1 MAINL
6 GKFITIEG
14 PDGAGKSS
22 VVQQL
27 GAYLREAGHEVLIT
41 REPGGNVIAEQIRHV
56 ILDVANTAMDAR
68 TEALL
73 YAAGRRQH
81 LVENIV
87 PALQAGKIVI
97 CDRFVD
103 SSLAYQGMARNI
115 PTDLI
120 WEINQFAVEN
130 YLPELTLLIDVPA
143 EVGIARIHAARTQR
157 QFDRL
162 DQESLEFHTKVRD
175 AFLTFQQQAPE
186 RIQLIDGTQPL
197 EQVVAACI
205 QVLKE
210 KGIIE

>member
-1 MAINL
+1 MAVNL

-27 GAYLREAGHEVLIT
+27 GAYLQAAGHEVLVT

-175 AFLTFQQQAPE
+175 AFLAFQQQAPE

-197 EQVVAACI
+197 AQVVAACI

-210 KGIIE
+210 KGIVE